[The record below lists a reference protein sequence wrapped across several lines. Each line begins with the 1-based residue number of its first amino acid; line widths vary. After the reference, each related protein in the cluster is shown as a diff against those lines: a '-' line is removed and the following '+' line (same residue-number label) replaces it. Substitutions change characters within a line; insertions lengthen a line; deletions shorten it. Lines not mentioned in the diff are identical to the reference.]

1 MIWLNFVL
9 FLLISCVN
17 QSVIATPSIK
27 EIVAAEDIN
36 NSIIVSAPE
45 GLNTYKIGE
54 PVMLQVKLLAK
65 TPVFV
70 SEDNVH
76 IDIYENG
83 MWRTIKNSNADS
95 DFKHVLF
102 FKEIGALRSIPL
114 LAQPDL
120 SKEDYKTSVNLRF
133 LVKGYFFENETKGG
147 RVFAYIDVEL
157 FP

>member
-1 MIWLNFVL
+1 MMRLNFGL
-9 FLLISCVN
+9 FVLISCID
-17 QSVIATPSIK
+17 QSVIATPTIK

-54 PVMLQVKLLAK
+54 PVMLHVKLLTK
-65 TPVFV
+65 MPVFV

-83 MWRTIKNSNADS
+83 MWRTIKNLNADS

-102 FKEIGALRSIPL
+102 FKEIEALRSIPL
-114 LAQPDL
+114 RAQPDL
-120 SKEDYKTSVNLRF
+120 SKGDYKTSVNLRF
-133 LVKGYFFENETKGG
+133 LVEGYFFENETKGDS
-147 RVFAYIDVEL
+147 VFAYIDVEL